1 MIKHGFGIDEDADGG
16 EEAMQ
21 TPTGKRDGTT
31 AGDDGGAIGTDTSPT
46 DSKDASSGGA
56 MEELD

>member
-1 MIKHGFGIDEDADGG
+1 MIKLGFGIDEDADGG

-21 TPTGKRDGTT
+21 APTSTT
-31 AGDDGGAIGTDTSPT
+31 AGDDGGAMGTNTSP
-46 DSKDASSGGA
+46 DNGNDASSGGG